1 MKRFLLLFVL
11 CFTASLTAGAKEV
24 TDSLWN
30 EANTH
35 YSNAQYQEALDKY
48 LSIEESGKE
57 SPALY

>member
-35 YSNAQYQEALDKY
+35 YFNA
-48 LSIEESGKE
+48 
-57 SPALY
+57 